1 MPIESSVK
9 ALPFGAMTS
18 APAFTQ
24 RLASGT
30 SAVMTMSPRA
40 ARSAI
45 QLSASS
51 MPAPTTTR
59 SIIGSRGTAI
69 GLLLTTKT
77 LSAVP
82 LSAWRSATR

>member
-1 MPIESSVK
+1 
-9 ALPFGAMTS
+9 MTS

-30 SAVMTMSPRA
+30 SAVITMSPAR

-51 MPAPTTTR
+51 MPRADDHALDQAR
-59 SIIGSRGTAI
+59 IARHRDGGVGDDEDLEAE
-69 GLLLTTKT
+69 
-77 LSAVP
+77 P